1 VTPRGADPSPGH
13 GSNPSG
19 RGPTDR
25 GVPGFDDAVAALRA
39 GAVVAIP
46 TDTVYGLAVDPTRPG
61 ATDALFAL
69 KDRPGSLDLPVLIGS
84 LDQADALA
92 GPAGLSPAARR
103 LAQAFWPGALTVVV
117 PRRTG
122 LDWAL
127 GASVRTI
134 GLRLP
139 DHGTARALC
148 DEVGALATTSA
159 NLHGGSPCTEAVE
172 VARPF
177 GSRVVLVDGGR
188 CAGAPST
195 VVSVLDDTPQ
205 CLREG
210 ALAWA
215 DVAAVLGVD

>member
-1 VTPRGADPSPGH
+1 MTPRATDPAPGH
-13 GSNPSG
+13 GGNPRG
-19 RGPTDR
+19 LGPTDR
-25 GVPGFDDAVAALRA
+25 RVRGFDEAVAALRA

-61 ATDALFAL
+61 ATEALFAL
-69 KDRPGSLDLPVLIGS
+69 KARPESLDLPVLVGS

-92 GPAGLSPAARR
+92 GPAGLSPTARR

-117 PRRTG
+117 PRRGG

-127 GASVRTI
+127 GAGDQTI

-148 DEVGALATTSA
+148 DDVGALATTSA
-159 NLHGGSPCTEAVE
+159 NLHGEAPCTEAAT
-172 VARPF
+172 VARVF
-177 GSRVVLVDGGR
+177 GSRVVVVDGGR
-188 CAGAPST
+188 CAGATST
-195 VVSVLDDTPQ
+195 VVSVLDDTPR

-210 ALAWA
+210 AVAWA
-215 DVAAVLGVD
+215 DVAAVLGVG